1 MSARGLNH
9 ESVSF
14 SELDGVRYLH
24 LGDSP
29 WVQSAIRLDAP
40 HALELEYVQQ
50 MTAWLLFL
58 HAPKQIVLLGL
69 GGGSLARWN
78 LRHLRQSRLVA
89 VEHNPAVVL
98 AAKSMFGL
106 PPEGPRFEIAEQD
119 AFEWVKAAHPS
130 TYGVV
135 QVDLYDSGA
144 DGPVLDSVDFYR
156 ATRRLLPDSGGLLA
170 VNLFGRPQALKKSLT
185 HLKIAF
191 DERIRLLAPTQA
203 GNRVALC
210 FHGPSFQ
217 VDPNLLVKRSNWLE
231 TRFGFSYSSWL
242 EGSDE

>member
-1 MSARGLNH
+1 VSARGRIH

-24 LGDSP
+24 LGESP

-40 HALELEYVQQ
+40 HVLELEYVQQ
-50 MTAWLLFL
+50 MTSWLLFL
-58 HAPKQIVLLGL
+58 HAPAQIALLGL

-89 VEHNPAVVL
+89 VEHNPAVIL

-106 PPEGPRFEIAEQD
+106 PAEGPRFEIVAQD
-119 AFEWVKAAHPS
+119 ALKWVQAARPA

-135 QVDLYDSGA
+135 QVDLYDSEA
-144 DGPVLDSVDFYR
+144 DGPVLDSIDFYR
-156 ATRRLLPDSGGLLA
+156 AIRRLLPDSGGLVA

-185 HLKIAF
+185 HLKFAF
-191 DERIRLLAPTQA
+191 DDRVRLMAPSRA

-210 FHGPSFQ
+210 FHGPSFKA
-217 VDPNLLVKRSNWLE
+217 DPGLLGKRAVWLE
-231 TRFGFSYSSWL
+231 TKFGFPYSRWL
-242 EGSDE
+242 EGADD

>member
-1 MSARGLNH
+1 
-9 ESVSF
+9 
-14 SELDGVRYLH
+14 VRYLH

-29 WVQSAIRLDAP
+29 WVQSAIRLEAP

-58 HAPKQIVLLGL
+58 HAPAQIALLGL

-89 VEHNPAVVL
+89 IEHNPAVIL

-106 PPEGPRFEIAEQD
+106 PAEGPRFEIVHQD
-119 AFEWVKAAHPS
+119 ALEWVRATRPA

-135 QVDLYDSGA
+135 QVDLYDSEA

-156 ATRRLLPDSGGLLA
+156 AARRLLPDSGGLLV
-170 VNLFGRPQALKKSLT
+170 VNLFGRPQALKQSLT
-185 HLKIAF
+185 HLNVAF
-191 DERIRLLAPTQA
+191 DDRVRLLAPIRA

-217 VDPNLLVKRSNWLE
+217 VDPGLLARRASWLE
-231 TRFGFSYSSWL
+231 NRFGFPYPRWL
-242 EGSDE
+242 EGFED

>member
-1 MSARGLNH
+1 MSKRGRLY

-29 WVQSAIRLDAP
+29 WVQSAIRLEAP

-58 HAPKQIVLLGL
+58 HAPAQIALLGL

-89 VEHNPAVVL
+89 IEHNHAVIL

-106 PPEGPRFEIAEQD
+106 PAEGPRFEIVHQD
-119 AFEWVKAAHPS
+119 ALEWVQAARPA

-135 QVDLYDSGA
+135 QVDLYDSKA

-156 ATRRLLPDSGGLLA
+156 ATRRLLPDSGGLVA
-170 VNLFGRPQALKKSLT
+170 VNLFGRPRALKQSFA

-191 DERIRLLAPTQA
+191 DDRVRLMAPIRA

-217 VDPNLLVKRSNWLE
+217 VDHGLLARRASWLE
-231 TRFGFSYSSWL
+231 NRFGFPYPRWL
-242 EGSDE
+242 EGVED

>member
-1 MSARGLNH
+1 MSTRGHSH

-50 MTAWLLFL
+50 MTAWLLYL
-58 HAPKQIVLLGL
+58 HAPTEIALLGL

-89 VEHNPAVVL
+89 VEHNPAVIL

-106 PPEGPRFEIAEQD
+106 PAEGPRFEIVAQD
-119 AFEWVKAAHPS
+119 ALKWAQTARPASF
-130 TYGVV
+130 GVV
-135 QVDLYDSGA
+135 QVDLYDSEA

-156 ATRRLLPDSGGLLA
+156 AIRGLLPDSGGIVS
-170 VNLFGRPQALKKSLT
+170 VNLFGRPQSLKKSVS
-185 HLKIAF
+185 HLNVAF
-191 DERIRLLAPTQA
+191 DSRIRLLSPSRA

-217 VDPNLLVKRSNWLE
+217 VDHGLLSKRASWLE
-231 TRFGFSYSSWL
+231 ARFGFPYSRWL
-242 EGSDE
+242 GGDDE

>member
-1 MSARGLNH
+1 
-9 ESVSF
+9 
-14 SELDGVRYLH
+14 
-24 LGDSP
+24 
-29 WVQSAIRLDAP
+29 
-40 HALELEYVQQ
+40 

-58 HAPKQIVLLGL
+58 HAPAQIALLGL

-89 VEHNPAVVL
+89 IEHNHAVIL

-106 PPEGPRFEIAEQD
+106 PAEGPRFEIAHQD
-119 AFEWVKAAHPS
+119 ALEWVQAARPA

-135 QVDLYDSGA
+135 QVDLYDSKA

-156 ATRRLLPDSGGLLA
+156 ATRRLLPDSGGLVA
-170 VNLFGRPQALKKSLT
+170 VNLFGRPRALKQSFA

-191 DERIRLLAPTQA
+191 DDRVRLMAPIRA

-217 VDPNLLVKRSNWLE
+217 VDHGLLARRASWLE
-231 TRFGFSYSSWL
+231 NRFGFPYPRWL
-242 EGSDE
+242 EGVED

>member
-1 MSARGLNH
+1 MSARGRSH

-58 HAPKQIVLLGL
+58 HAPTQIALLGL

-78 LRHLRQSRLVA
+78 LSHLRKSRLVA
-89 VEHNPAVVL
+89 VEHNPAVIL

-106 PPEGPRFEIAEQD
+106 PVESPRFEIAHQD
-119 AFEWVKAAHPS
+119 AFEWVRAARPAS
-130 TYGVV
+130 YGVV
-135 QVDLYDSGA
+135 QVDLYDSEA
-144 DGPVLDSVDFYR
+144 DGPVLDSIDFYR
-156 ATRRLLPDSGGLLA
+156 ATRRLLSDSGGLLA
-170 VNLFGRPQALKKSLT
+170 VNLFGRPQALKKSLA

-231 TRFGFSYSSWL
+231 TRFGFPYSRWL